1 MGQQQQE
8 QQPHREERE
17 REKKTKNERRR
28 KKDLLTSFREMERV
42 AKTSQDLEVALMDSF
57 IPLSLSLSLC
67 VCLFHT
73 SIRNGW
79 LLPMHRLSFLS
90 GMSVYRQ
97 LTIESAI
104 LSKVKRRETTRCPSF
119 LSICPFPSFFLSPS
133 VNTQRLPIKQ
143 ILRAIKM
150 ERILGHPRRRTTK
163 SK

>member
-1 MGQQQQE
+1 
-8 QQPHREERE
+8 
-17 REKKTKNERRR
+17 
-28 KKDLLTSFREMERV
+28 
-42 AKTSQDLEVALMDSF
+42 
-57 IPLSLSLSLC
+57 
-67 VCLFHT
+67 
-73 SIRNGW
+73 
-79 LLPMHRLSFLS
+79 MHRLSFLS